1 MTNAEKGCGIWSAL
15 RRRGVYC
22 AAIAFGVLLALF
34 LTLVGFGCVDAL
46 AHFFGYRGTDEFSA
60 GGRFTRDLL
69 LALLALGGIGMAA
82 WRNREMSRQADAA
95 QKQIKNES
103 NRIAGERFSDAVK
116 MLAQNNE
123 GSKPAIAARVG
134 GIYALQSLANNYI
147 PQYAAQVVKTLV
159 AYVRENAQLT
169 KIPHKNLEMNFLG
182 EDVKTAFAVLAQL
195 LDERDKSLEKKF
207 ELSDND
213 LDFSE
218 CDFSRLFLNCNQV
231 NGLRHY
237 KWQRVDLRGS
247 DLRCADFRKARMYGA
262 QLQGA
267 TLCGANLEGAHLHN
281 ADLRGANLRV
291 EREYKKIERTNL
303 RDADLRG
310 ADLRGAAF
318 PNVDL
323 SRASVSAV
331 KLQDTDLREA
341 ILSGAGIWP
350 ELSSD
355 QIWHSDQ
362 PELEG
367 VKSIEMSFDRVWD
380 LEPYRNCPYAL
391 AGVLHNYRI
400 IYGRDFNVFSPG
412 LLKAAHKLLGDMPPG
427 FSENWRKWLEEVDP
441 ETGKHPNW
449 RAGE

>member
-1 MTNAEKGCGIWSAL
+1 
-15 RRRGVYC
+15 
-22 AAIAFGVLLALF
+22 
-34 LTLVGFGCVDAL
+34 
-46 AHFFGYRGTDEFSA
+46 
-60 GGRFTRDLL
+60 
-69 LALLALGGIGMAA
+69 
-82 WRNREMSRQADAA
+82 
-95 QKQIKNES
+95 
-103 NRIAGERFSDAVK
+103 

-159 AYVRENAQLT
+159 AYVRENVQLT

-195 LDERDKSLEKKF
+195 LDERDKSPEKKF

-281 ADLRGANLRV
+281 ANLRGANLRV
-291 EREYKKIERTNL
+291 EREYKKFERTNL

-318 PNVDL
+318 PNADL

-331 KLQDTDLREA
+331 KLQDTDLRGA
-341 ILSGAGIWP
+341 TLSDAGIWP

-355 QIWHSDQ
+355 QIWHSDDQ

-367 VKSIEMSFDRVWD
+367 VESIEMSSDRVWN
-380 LEPYRNCPYAL
+380 LKPYRDCLYVL
-391 AGVLHNYRI
+391 TGVLNNYRI
-400 IYGRDFNVFSPG
+400 ICGHGFNIVFSRG
-412 LLKAAHKLLGDMPPG
+412 LLKAARKLLDDNQLPKEFP
-427 FSENWRKWLEEVDP
+427 ENWRKWLEEVDP
-441 ETGKHPNW
+441 KTGIHLDWEKQNSFSHN
-449 RAGE
+449 